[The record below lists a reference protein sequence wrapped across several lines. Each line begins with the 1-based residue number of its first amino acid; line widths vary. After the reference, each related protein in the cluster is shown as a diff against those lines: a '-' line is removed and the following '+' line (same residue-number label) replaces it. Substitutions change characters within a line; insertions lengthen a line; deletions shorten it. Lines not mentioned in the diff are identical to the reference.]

1 MHVYSA
7 LFTNF
12 LLDMLSEE
20 DTKLNFELPLISVDQ
35 SSFLWSL
42 DWHFRRCIKSWGCI
56 MYCLSCGST
65 KQAELTAEMMI
76 HFRGLAHPNNPGVL
90 LFPEIRVCL
99 GCGLSQ
105 FTVPETEL
113 ASITRVTL
121 ENKSYPLKESADD
134 VAQSRRIA

>member
-1 MHVYSA
+1 
-7 LFTNF
+7 
-12 LLDMLSEE
+12 
-20 DTKLNFELPLISVDQ
+20 
-35 SSFLWSL
+35 
-42 DWHFRRCIKSWGCI
+42 

-76 HFRGLAHPNNPGVL
+76 HFRGFEHRDEPSVW
-90 LFPEIRVCL
+90 LFPEMRVCL
-99 GCGLSQ
+99 GCGLSR

-134 VAQSRRIA
+134 VAPPLRIAY

>member
-1 MHVYSA
+1 
-7 LFTNF
+7 
-12 LLDMLSEE
+12 
-20 DTKLNFELPLISVDQ
+20 
-35 SSFLWSL
+35 
-42 DWHFRRCIKSWGCI
+42 

-76 HFRGLAHPNNPGVL
+76 HFRGHRDNPGVL

-121 ENKSYPLKESADD
+121 ENKSYPLKESAGD
-134 VAQSRRIA
+134 VAPSRRIA

>member
-1 MHVYSA
+1 
-7 LFTNF
+7 
-12 LLDMLSEE
+12 
-20 DTKLNFELPLISVDQ
+20 
-35 SSFLWSL
+35 
-42 DWHFRRCIKSWGCI
+42 

-76 HFRGLAHPNNPGVL
+76 HFRGFENRDKPGVL

-99 GCGLSQ
+99 GCGLSR

-134 VAQSRRIA
+134 VALPFRIAY

>member
-1 MHVYSA
+1 
-7 LFTNF
+7 
-12 LLDMLSEE
+12 
-20 DTKLNFELPLISVDQ
+20 
-35 SSFLWSL
+35 
-42 DWHFRRCIKSWGCI
+42 

-76 HFRGLAHPNNPGVL
+76 HFRGLKHRDNPGIF

-113 ASITRVTL
+113 ASVAQGTL
-121 ENKSYPLKESADD
+121 ENKSYTLKESAGD
-134 VAQSRRIA
+134 VAQRRGIIY